1 MIPILIKIFQS
12 FNTINPLSK
21 SDWKVLSSIILNFSY
36 SAFAIS
42 QTFLEDILPF
52 PTKSRC

>member
-21 SDWKVLSSIILNFSY
+21 SDWNFSY